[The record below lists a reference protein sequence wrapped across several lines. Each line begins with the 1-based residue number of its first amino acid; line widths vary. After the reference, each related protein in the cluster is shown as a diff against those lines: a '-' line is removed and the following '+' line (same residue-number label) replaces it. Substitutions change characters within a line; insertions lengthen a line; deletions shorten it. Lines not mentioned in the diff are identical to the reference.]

1 MDITVREE
9 NNEVEY
15 SIDTDMFSISN
26 KTSYFLEESERKKFI
41 KNVEKIVRG
50 TIEYRKLIQYIRENL
65 ELDQCSILNNLD
77 TDVVSIELHHAPYT
91 LYDIVD
97 IVLMKYEMNEYLFNT
112 LTIAEEVLALHYK
125 NRVGL
130 TPLSDT
136 IHQLVH
142 SQQLKIHRVQVIGNV
157 DLFYNEYKEYMN
169 EDQITKYEDYIMY
182 SDNNANTI
190 DPNCLFNEDNFI
202 KQVNKI
208 SNVNNNTKQITEK

>member
-1 MDITVREE
+1 MNITVREE

-182 SDNNANTI
+182 SDNNTNTL

>member
-1 MDITVREE
+1 MDITIREE

-15 SIDTDMFSISN
+15 SIDTDIFSISN

-77 TDVVSIELHHAPYT
+77 TEVVSIELHHAPYT
-91 LYDIVD
+91 LYDVSD
-97 IVLMKYEMNEYLFNT
+97 IVLMKYEMNKYLFNT
-112 LTIAEEVLALHYK
+112 LIIAEEVLALHYK
-125 NRVGL
+125 NRIGL

-136 IHQLVH
+136 MHQLVH
-142 SQQLKIHRVQVIGNV
+142 SQQLKIHRDQVIGNV
-157 DLFYNEYKEYMN
+157 DLFYHEYKEFMN
-169 EDQITKYEDYIMY
+169 EDQISKYEDYIMY
-182 SDNNANTI
+182 SNNNTNTI

-208 SNVNNNTKQITEK
+208 SNVNNDTKQITEK

>member
-97 IVLMKYEMNEYLFNT
+97 IVLMKYETNEYLFNT

-157 DLFYNEYKEYMN
+157 DLFYREYKEYMN

-182 SDNNANTI
+182 SDNNTNTI

>member
-26 KTSYFLEESERKKFI
+26 KTSYFLEEGERKKFI
-41 KNVEKIVRG
+41 KNVEKIVRT

-97 IVLMKYEMNEYLFNT
+97 IVLIKYEMNEYLFNT

-202 KQVNKI
+202 KQVDKI
-208 SNVNNNTKQITEK
+208 SNINNNTKQLIEK